1 MSQFICFSVLFFA
14 FQGMTKKSDVATA
27 KKMTGS
33 CPEKGP
39 EDMQSLGNK
48 DVLVYLCFFFF
59 SFQGMT
65 KKSELAT
72 AVKMIGSCPDMCPE
86 KERYMR
92 EVQRRLSPYEMMPG
106 QKVSD
111 L

>member
-1 MSQFICFSVLFFA
+1 
-14 FQGMTKKSDVATA
+14 
-27 KKMTGS
+27 
-33 CPEKGP
+33 
-39 EDMQSLGNK
+39 
-48 DVLVYLCFFFF
+48 
-59 SFQGMT
+59 MT

-72 AVKMIGSCPDMCPE
+72 AVKMTGSCPDMCPE